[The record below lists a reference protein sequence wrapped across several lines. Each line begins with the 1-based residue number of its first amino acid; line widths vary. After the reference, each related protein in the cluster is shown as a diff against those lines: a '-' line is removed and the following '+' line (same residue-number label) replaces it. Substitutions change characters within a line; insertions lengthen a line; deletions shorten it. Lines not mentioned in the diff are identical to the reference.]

1 MMMIINIAGNDTGN
15 QKLQEKEKLF
25 KEGNIMRVQICLCS
39 EQYFHSPN
47 DVTKCKVSVWG
58 SWKEVAQS
66 EEVDRYL
73 KWVNQK
79 QQQLHVIQRNRETM
93 ENGYP

>member
-1 MMMIINIAGNDTGN
+1 
-15 QKLQEKEKLF
+15 
-25 KEGNIMRVQICLCS
+25 MRVQICLFS

-47 DVTKCKVSVWG
+47 DLTKCKIAVWG

-79 QQQLHVIQRNRETM
+79 
-93 ENGYP
+93 

>member
-1 MMMIINIAGNDTGN
+1 
-15 QKLQEKEKLF
+15 
-25 KEGNIMRVQICLCS
+25 MRVQICLCS

-79 QQQLHVIQRNRETM
+79 
-93 ENGYP
+93 